1 MVRLTPTVVYR
12 RYLQSSDPGRL
23 PVPWGWGFILGC
35 VVILFALVFPIFA
48 FFDYL
53 DSTHH
58 TPVSRFYLDTGA
70 HFSVTGL
77 VALTVIWAVCKGG
90 YNIDI
95 EHFLGL
101 VPLSLRLILPAMAC
115 GAAIAVVV
123 CLAYL
128 QFTDTGSYVHSLG
141 YRLGAGVPVTI
152 RFLLTEFVT
161 RYFFG
166 AALIGPL
173 VEELY
178 RVLLYSWLRRHLN
191 CGASLLV
198 TSLLYALLHGW
209 GTMTVAH
216 LIVGLACGY
225 AYERTRCLLSPYV
238 LHGSYNLS
246 IVLVDP
252 AARQW
257 LFH

>member
-1 MVRLTPTVVYR
+1 MDRLTPTVAYR
-12 RYLQSSDPGRL
+12 RYLQSNDPETF
-23 PVPWGWGFILGC
+23 PVPWGLGFILGC
-35 VVILFALVFPIFA
+35 VVILFALYAPIFEA
-48 FFDYL
+48 FKFL
-53 DSTHH
+53 DATYH
-58 TPVSRFYLDTGA
+58 TPVSRFFLDTHA
-70 HFSVTGL
+70 PFAVTSL
-77 VALTVIWAVCKGG
+77 AALTVIWAICRGG

-101 VPLSLRLILPAMAC
+101 VPLSLRLILPAMTC
-115 GAAIAVVV
+115 GTAIAVVG

-128 QFTDTGSYVHSLG
+128 QFIDSGSYIHSLG

-161 RYFFG
+161 KYCLN
-166 AALIGPL
+166 AALISPL
-173 VEELY
+173 LEELY
-178 RVLLYSWLRRHLN
+178 RVLLYCWLRRHLN

-198 TSLLYALLHGW
+198 TSFLYALLHGW
-209 GTMTVAH
+209 DTATVLH
-216 LIVGLACGY
+216 FLLGLACAY

-246 IVLVDP
+246 LALVDP

-257 LFH
+257 LSQ

>member
-1 MVRLTPTVVYR
+1 M
-12 RYLQSSDPGRL
+12 
-23 PVPWGWGFILGC
+23 
-35 VVILFALVFPIFA
+35 
-48 FFDYL
+48 
-53 DSTHH
+53 
-58 TPVSRFYLDTGA
+58 
-70 HFSVTGL
+70 
-77 VALTVIWAVCKGG
+77 IWAVCRGG

-128 QFTDTGSYVHSLG
+128 QFTDTGSFVHSLG

-166 AALIGPL
+166 ATLIGPL
-173 VEELY
+173 IEELY

-198 TSLLYALLHGW
+198 TSFLYALLHGW

-246 IVLVDP
+246 LVLVDP